1 MKTNEPVRDL
11 KEIFAY
17 NLTALRTES
26 KMTQLELGNAISY
39 SDKAVSKWERGEAV
53 PDAYVLLKL
62 AGIFGVTVD
71 FLLKDHERKDDIKPR
86 RKQTNYLAVAAI
98 SVLAVFMAF
107 AIAYISVLLAS
118 GFSYPLLFMYAALV
132 SVIIIIVFN
141 SLWGNPRFNVFY
153 VSMLVV
159 GIITTIYLIL
169 LFGGNYWQ
177 ILLLNIP
184 AVLIVICCF
193 RVRISIKLPDFLRA
207 ADKRKKSESKEKTE

>member
-1 MKTNEPVRDL
+1 MREL

-39 SDKAVSKWERGEAV
+39 SDKAISKWERGEAV

-71 FLLKDHERKDDIKPR
+71 FLLKDHEGDKMPR
-86 RKQTNYLAVAAI
+86 RKKTNYPSVVALSVI
-98 SVLAVFMAF
+98 SVWTAF
-107 AIAYISVLLAS
+107 AIAYIVTFLVGHA
-118 GFSYPLLFMYAALV
+118 YPLLFMYAGIVSLIMMVVFNSVWGNRAFNIILV
-132 SVIIIIVFN
+132 SV
-141 SLWGNPRFNVFY
+141 
-153 VSMLVV
+153 LVMS
-159 GIITTIYLIL
+159 IITTIYLIFL
-169 LFGGNYWQ
+169 TAGYNNFWP

-193 RVRISIKLPDFLRA
+193 RIRIRIRVPSFLR
-207 ADKRKKSESKEKTE
+207 SSKNKAQVEEKTE